1 MNIFI
6 AHASDKL
13 TDHRPH
19 GDGLVAYGFI
29 KSLAARGH
37 TLHVAVHK
45 AEIREALPANVHLY
59 PILTKH
65 AKGPRQRLEYMIGI
79 RRLLRQLRREHSID
93 LIHQLNP
100 VFTGLSLALIGAG
113 LPLALGPYVGS
124 WPPESESK
132 RRYTTPSLQ
141 LRLLSHGRAAFARLQ
156 QSFADLL
163 LITTPDAISRIP
175 AAARLGS
182 RIRVLPHGID
192 AAAFPPRA
200 GATGFDT
207 NPSIAPLEA
216 KPLTI
221 LFYAH
226 VWHGKGLD
234 TLLDA
239 FDRVADAVPGV
250 RLTVAGDG
258 DDLPALKQRAAL
270 LTHAD
275 RVTFLG
281 VWSRENA
288 VDLFHQADVYCLPSR
303 GEPFGMT
310 ALEAMSCATPL
321 VATKAGG
328 LGHLVQPGGGRLV
341 SPSDPD
347 SLAKALI
354 ELLSDPI
361 ERAAMARFN
370 RTLVETVYAWER
382 VAERLEALYEETLNR
397 RRERKPQRGGSRSE
411 NNGSTP
417 QDPRVQAVN

>member
-45 AEIREALPANVHLY
+45 AEIREAFPANVHLY
-59 PILTKH
+59 PIKTQH
-65 AKGPRQRLEYMIGI
+65 AKGPRQRFEYMIGI
-79 RRLLRQLRREHSID
+79 RRLLREIRRDHPID

-100 VFTGLSLALIGAG
+100 VFTGLSLALLGAG

-132 RRYTTPSLQ
+132 RRYATPSLQ
-141 LRLLSHGRAAFARLQ
+141 LRLLTHGRAAFARLQ

-163 LITTPDAISRIP
+163 LVTTPDAMSRMP
-175 AAARLGS
+175 AAKRLAP
-182 RIRVLPHGID
+182 RIRILPHGID
-192 AAAFPPRA
+192 SSAFPPAPTLSTA
-200 GATGFDT
+200 GID
-207 NPSIAPLEA
+207 PIAGQS
-216 KPLTI
+216 LTI

-258 DDLPALKQRAAL
+258 DDLPALKQRASL
-270 LTHAD
+270 LSHAD

-281 VWSRENA
+281 VWSRDKA
-288 VDLFHQADVYCLPSR
+288 VDLFHHASVYCLPSR

-328 LGHLVQPGGGRLV
+328 LGYLVQPGGGRLV
-341 SPSDPD
+341 PMSDPD
-347 SLAKALI
+347 SLANALI
-354 ELLSDPI
+354 ELLSNPT
-361 ERAAMARFN
+361 ERAAMAHFN
-370 RTLVETVYAWER
+370 RHLVETVYAWDC
-382 VAERLEALYEETLNR
+382 VAERLEAYYLEILDVKKMT
-397 RRERKPQRGGSRSE
+397 RKP
-411 NNGSTP
+411 
-417 QDPRVQAVN
+417 

>member
-6 AHASDKL
+6 AHASDML

-37 TLHVAVHK
+37 TLHVAVQK
-45 AEIREALPANVHLY
+45 ADIREPLPPTVHLY
-59 PILTKH
+59 PITTKH
-65 AKGPRQRLEYMIGI
+65 AKGPRQRFEYMIGM
-79 RRLLRQLRREHSID
+79 RRLLRDIRRDHPID

-100 VFTGLSLALIGAG
+100 VFTGLSLALLGTG

-141 LRLLSHGRAAFARLQ
+141 LRLLAHGRAAFARLQ

-163 LITTPDAISRIP
+163 LITTPAAISRIP
-175 AAARLGS
+175 AATRLAP

-192 AAAFPPRA
+192 ASAFPPPTA
-200 GATGFDT
+200 SSDT
-207 NPSIAPLEA
+207 EITPMSNG
-216 KPLTI
+216 PLTI

-250 RLTVAGDG
+250 HLTVAGDG
-258 DDLPALKQRAAL
+258 DDLPTLKQRAML

-281 VWSRENA
+281 VWSRDKA
-288 VDLFHQADVYCLPSR
+288 VDLFHRASVYCLPSR

-321 VATKAGG
+321 VATNAGG

-341 SPSDPD
+341 PMSDPD
-347 SLAKALI
+347 NLAKALI
-354 ELLSDPI
+354 ELLSDPA

-370 RTLVETVYAWER
+370 RNLVETVYAWER
-382 VAERLEALYEETLNR
+382 VAARLESFYQEVLDQGR
-397 RRERKPQRGGSRSE
+397 RRGSSRTGSRQSA
-411 NNGSTP
+411 P
-417 QDPRVQAVN
+417 

>member
-59 PILTKH
+59 PIKTKH
-65 AKGPRQRLEYMIGI
+65 AKGPRQRVEYMIGI
-79 RRLLRQLRREHSID
+79 RRLLREIRRTQPID

-100 VFTGLSLALIGAG
+100 VFTGLSLALLGAG

-132 RRYTTPSLQ
+132 RRFSTPSLQ

-175 AAARLGS
+175 AAASLTS

-192 AAAFPPRA
+192 SSAFPPA
-200 GATGFDT
+200 ANTSDALT
-207 NPSIAPLEA
+207 EPSDHRP
-216 KPLTI
+216 PTI

-239 FDRVADAVPGV
+239 FDRIVEAVPGV

-258 DDLPALKQRAAL
+258 DDLPALKERAAL

-275 RVTFLG
+275 HVSFLG
-281 VWSRENA
+281 VWSRDKA
-288 VDLFHQADVYCLPSR
+288 VELFHQAAVYCLPSR

-328 LGHLVQPGGGRLV
+328 LGYLVQPGGGRLV
-341 SPSDPD
+341 PMNDPD
-347 SLAKALI
+347 SLANALI
-354 ELLSDPI
+354 ELLSNPA

-382 VAERLEALYEETLNR
+382 VAERLESLYEETLER
-397 RRERKPQRGGSRSE
+397 RHPRGRVRLES
-411 NNGSTP
+411 NGSSS
-417 QDPRVQAVN
+417 QNSRVQAVN